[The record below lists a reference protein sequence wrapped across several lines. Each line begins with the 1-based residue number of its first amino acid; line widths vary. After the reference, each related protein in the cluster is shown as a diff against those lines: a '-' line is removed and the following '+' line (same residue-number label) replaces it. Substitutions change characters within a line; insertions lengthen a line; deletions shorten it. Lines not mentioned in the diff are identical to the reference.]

1 MFGTD
6 FLLCHH
12 FYDLPLLDD
21 ILTKGVH
28 SLCLGLEQ
36 RLANPEYC
44 GLLYMPSHYSWMACE
59 DLFARRQFMSTSWL
73 YPRLMLDSLSFS
85 TLAITMI
92 DCLLQGFVGGRWSFC
107 RGKSFPKPIITQ
119 RCLTEAH
126 LYPIINSGCLSTWWL
141 CAYLLVQLVPLRH
154 IPVPT
159 NLAPHC
165 QSGSQA
171 TSFSVVMSIL
181 SIIKL
186 FSSCVYLLCILFI
199 HLCKNVPVCP
209 LRALNW

>member
-59 DLFARRQFMSTSWL
+59 DLFASRQFMSTSWL
-73 YPRLMLDSLSFS
+73 YPRLTGMLDSLSFW
-85 TLAITMI
+85 TLAITMF
-92 DCLLQGFVGGRWSFC
+92 DVFC
-107 RGKSFPKPIITQ
+107 RDLREGGGVFAEARIFLSPLLPRDVWLRPTCIPWLTVAAFLPGDCVLSSLC
-119 RCLTEAH
+119 RCTA
-126 LYPIINSGCLSTWWL
+126 
-141 CAYLLVQLVPLRH
+141 
-154 IPVPT
+154 
-159 NLAPHC
+159 
-165 QSGSQA
+165 
-171 TSFSVVMSIL
+171 
-181 SIIKL
+181 
-186 FSSCVYLLCILFI
+186 
-199 HLCKNVPVCP
+199 
-209 LRALNW
+209 